1 MTLNVNVSCD
11 LFLSEERK
19 PILASE
25 KISPA
30 LCFGSGSKF
39 FGLPLLGKYPCA
51 NVNLSKVEIAAGV
64 LLFYGFGCWGF
75 LVLVWVC
82 FFFFGGGN
90 GVGFLFVL
98 VCFGFFC
105 LFVLPIQY
113 SFSLRLT

>member
-82 FFFFGGGN
+82 FFFLEGGM
-90 GVGFLFVL
+90 VL
-98 VCFGFFC
+98 GFC
-105 LFVLPIQY
+105 LFWFV
-113 SFSLRLT
+113 SGFSVCLFYRFNILSP